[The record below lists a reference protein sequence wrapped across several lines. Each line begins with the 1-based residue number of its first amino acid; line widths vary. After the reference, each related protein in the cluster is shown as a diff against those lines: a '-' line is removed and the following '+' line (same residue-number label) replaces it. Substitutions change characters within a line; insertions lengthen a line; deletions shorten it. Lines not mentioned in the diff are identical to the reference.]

1 MYSFQSKNGWS
12 FHHHGDYS
20 GDVIV
25 CPPENWKLEFDCDE
39 DEIRIDGD
47 ALKEFMFSMYSDI
60 VNEAIETALDD
71 LHGRLIKAIYQ

>member
-1 MYSFQSKNGWS
+1 MHSFQSKNGWS

-25 CPPENWKLEFDCDE
+25 CPPDRWTDDE
-39 DEIRIDGD
+39 LEIRIDGD

-60 VNEAIETALDD
+60 VNQAIETTMDN
-71 LHGRLIKAIYQ
+71 LHRSLIEAIYQ